1 MKHRSPLSF
10 TKRSN
15 LMSIFTFITMFLFAL
30 MVLWA
35 LWFIVSLIH
44 YIRSGQYQID
54 QRLRDV
60 CK

>member
-1 MKHRSPLSF
+1 MYILI
-10 TKRSN
+10 
-15 LMSIFTFITMFLFAL
+15 LLFAL
-30 MVLWA
+30 TILWA